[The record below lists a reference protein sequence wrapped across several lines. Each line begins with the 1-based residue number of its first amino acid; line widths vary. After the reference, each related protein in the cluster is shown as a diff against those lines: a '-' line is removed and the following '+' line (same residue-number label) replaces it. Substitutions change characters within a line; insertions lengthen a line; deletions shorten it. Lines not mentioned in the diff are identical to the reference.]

1 MKVGFCNQT
10 ALDKTGREL
19 REFLQPDLPPVGHMG
34 ECIDNAKVSAFFRAL
49 IDDSGKTIKNV
60 PRLQAQNGQMKK
72 MTHVERNLENLARE
86 EKQ

>member
-10 ALDKTGREL
+10 ALGKTGREF

-34 ECIDNAKVSAFFRAL
+34 ECIDNAKASAFFRAL
-49 IDDSGKTIKNV
+49 TDASGKAIKYAAIAIPKWSNE
-60 PRLQAQNGQMKK
+60 KDD
-72 MTHVERNLENLARE
+72 HVERNLENLARE